1 MVAKE
6 PQDSTNKLEKV
17 TIILKNCKNL
27 EKVKKS
33 ILKRPNILGGEYL
46 LEKCSKMN
54 PGLTSPP
61 LYIKSWDTLGNLL
74 SLMMVK
80 G

>member
-33 ILKRPNILGGEYL
+33 ILKKDQIF
-46 LEKCSKMN
+46 
-54 PGLTSPP
+54 
-61 LYIKSWDTLGNLL
+61 
-74 SLMMVK
+74 
-80 G
+80 